1 MLKNILKHETQNGE
15 CLKELV
21 QRIQKIEES
30 SKALGRKE
38 DFTKVHN
45 MRDYM
50 HSPPQVY
57 SPQAHQPHHIGN
69 EEADDTV
76 NATTVTLIS
85 Q

>member
-38 DFTKVHN
+38 DFSKVHN
-45 MRDYM
+45 MHDYM
-50 HSPPQVY
+50 HSPP
-57 SPQAHQPHHIGN
+57 
-69 EEADDTV
+69 
-76 NATTVTLIS
+76 
-85 Q
+85 